1 MGNEW
6 IGPTGSDVLPKEKKF
21 CFQNVFSFFYICNIL
36 QYSTKHLIVINTL
49 CLMNASVILLSLIGN
64 KFSYSHACL
73 MIVGVWCY
81 AMVFAVGPLANWG
94 HYGPEPYG
102 TACCIDW

>member
-1 MGNEW
+1 MRVYYKYV
-6 IGPTGSDVLPKEKKF
+6 P
-21 CFQNVFSFFYICNIL
+21 
-36 QYSTKHLIVINTL
+36 
-49 CLMNASVILLSLIGN
+49 LMQCAPFLGN
-64 KFSYSHACL
+64 KFSYSHAYL

-81 AMVFAVGPLANWG
+81 ASVFAVGPLARWG